1 MSDINI
7 NVSATYKQEV
17 IYKECLHNHA
27 ASLGL
32 VANDGCYEFL
42 KPNTNNTVDGD
53 SQHEFLCAVCKCHRN
68 FHRKEVIY
76 TPIMQ
81 IHHHQQPNFPARR
94 GGSPAN
100 VDVNNNNNIAGRRKR
115 KKRTMFTAEQQSRMG
130 IFAERLGWRPKRAD
144 KEEILNF
151 CMQIGISR
159 RMFIVWVNNNR
170 RRMNQDQAA
179 AAAVAV

>member
-53 SQHEFLCAVCKCHRN
+53 PQHEFLCAVCKCHRN

-81 IHHHQQPNFPARR
+81 ILHHHQQPTFRQDVEDRQQMSMLTITTTSQDGGRGRR
-94 GGSPAN
+94 G
-100 VDVNNNNNIAGRRKR
+100 
-115 KKRTMFTAEQQSRMG
+115 TMFTA
-130 IFAERLGWRPKRAD
+130 RATEPNGGFSL
-144 KEEILNF
+144 K
-151 CMQIGISR
+151 GISR